1 MTMGRVEK
9 KEPVEFEDVKVEKE
23 TEMAL
28 LVEIEGDKYW
38 VPKSQVHEDSE
49 VHGEG
54 DEGILITTRWW
65 AEKEG
70 LA

>member
-1 MTMGRVEK
+1 MPREE
-9 KEPVEFEDVKVEKE
+9 KEPVEFEDIKAEAE
-23 TEMAL
+23 TEKAI

-49 VHGEG
+49 VNEKG

>member
-1 MTMGRVEK
+1 MIMGRVEE

-38 VPKSQVHEDSE
+38 VPKSQVHKDSE
-49 VHGEG
+49 VNEEG
-54 DEGILITTRWW
+54 DEGTLITTRWW

>member
-1 MTMGRVEK
+1 MGHVKE
-9 KEPVEFEDVKVEKE
+9 KEPVEFEDVKAEAE
-23 TEMAL
+23 TEKAI

-38 VPKSQVHEDSE
+38 VPKSQLDKNSE
-49 VHGEG
+49 VNEKG
-54 DEGILITTRWW
+54 DEGTLITTRWW